1 MRHAARAAGRAS
13 VRHVGRAVVRCTVPA
28 AFVLVILAGVA
39 FAHALPQSSNP
50 SPGASLAQ
58 APTQVSI
65 VFGERPDLK
74 LSSIKVLD
82 TTGTSVTSGPTAVG
96 PDNEEELVVPLK
108 ALPAGV
114 YTVAWRTVS
123 AVDGHVAAGLFAFGV
138 GGVAPPPASVPGG
151 GVGASTSSAGPTPAE
166 IAGRWLMY
174 LGLVALLGAALFGA
188 VVTQDVPAI
197 SRRLVPAAW
206 LVALAGTAAVV
217 AAQLSDAGVG
227 LSDALGTSFGPV
239 IVERLVLLGVAG
251 LAIAALLARP
261 AWGRPALVLAALG
274 AAGAMFADVLASH
287 AAAGA
292 LPILGVAVQWLH
304 ILAVGAWL
312 GGLGG
317 LLLAIRGEPSATTAR
332 TARRYAYVATAGI
345 VTVGATGLLRA
356 IAEVGTLDNLVS
368 TDFGRL
374 IIAKTALL
382 GLLAMLGAL
391 NHFVNVPAAGRR
403 LGGLRR
409 TGSVE
414 LVVGATVLVLS
425 ASLVNLAPPVEASGG
440 GAPAAQA
447 ASPAP
452 TATPLVV
459 TGNDFGT
466 SVRLSLTV
474 SPGTAGFNTFS
485 ARATDF
491 DSGAPVPATSVTL
504 RFSIPART
512 DIGESRLDLAPAAAG
527 TGVFSASGPNLSID
541 GTWSVTALVVNGL
554 ASVEV
559 PLTVTTRCAPVA
571 AGPASSV
578 SINAAPGLPALY
590 TAALTSGRTVQV
602 YLDPGTAGA
611 NELHATFFD
620 QAGTELPVQQ
630 VTEQIGPSGCA
641 LAPLTPRRLEP
652 GHFVADTTLPAGTYT
667 VFISGPAPNGD
678 PLAARF
684 DVTVK

>member
-1 MRHAARAAGRAS
+1 
-13 VRHVGRAVVRCTVPA
+13 
-28 AFVLVILAGVA
+28 
-39 FAHALPQSSNP
+39 
-50 SPGASLAQ
+50 
-58 APTQVSI
+58 
-65 VFGERPDLK
+65 
-74 LSSIKVLD
+74 
-82 TTGTSVTSGPTAVG
+82 
-96 PDNEEELVVPLK
+96 
-108 ALPAGV
+108 
-114 YTVAWRTVS
+114 
-123 AVDGHVAAGLFAFGV
+123 
-138 GGVAPPPASVPGG
+138 
-151 GVGASTSSAGPTPAE
+151 
-166 IAGRWLMY
+166 
-174 LGLVALLGAALFGA
+174 
-188 VVTQDVPAI
+188 
-197 SRRLVPAAW
+197 
-206 LVALAGTAAVV
+206 
-217 AAQLSDAGVG
+217 
-227 LSDALGTSFGPV
+227 V
-239 IVERLVLLGVAG
+239 IVERLVPLGIAG
-251 LAIAALLARP
+251 LAIVVLLARP
-261 AWGRPALVLAALG
+261 ATTRPALIFAALG
-274 AAGAMFADVLASH
+274 AAGAMLADVLASH

-317 LLLAIRGEPSATTAR
+317 LLFAVRGEAGDATAR
-332 TARRYAYVATAGI
+332 TARRFAYLATAGI
-345 VTVGATGLLRA
+345 ATVGATGLLRA

-374 IIAKTALL
+374 VIAKTALL

-409 TGSVE
+409 AGSVE

-425 ASLVNLAPPVEASGG
+425 ASLVNLAPPVEAGG
-440 GAPAAQA
+440 GNGSAQP

-452 TATPLVV
+452 TAAPLVV
-459 TGNDFGT
+459 AGNDFGT

-474 SPGTAGFNTFS
+474 SPGTAGFNTFT

-491 DSGAPVPATSVTL
+491 DSGAPVPATSIML
-504 RFSIPART
+504 RFSIPARS
-512 DIGESRLDLAPAAAG
+512 DIGESRLELVSAG
-527 TGVFSASGPNLSID
+527 DGSGVFKASGPNLSIG

-559 PLTVTTRCAPVA
+559 PLTVTTRCAPVP

-578 SINAAPGLPALY
+578 SINAAPGLPTLY
-590 TAALTSGRTVQV
+590 TAALTSGRTVQA

-611 NELHATFFD
+611 NELHVTFFD

-641 LAPLTPRRLEP
+641 LAPLTPRQLEP

-667 VFISGPAPNGD
+667 VSIAGPAPNGD

-684 DVTVK
+684 DVSVK

>member
-1 MRHAARAAGRAS
+1 VRHAGRATEAAVGAA
-13 VRHVGRAVVRCTVPA
+13 VRSTILAVFA
-28 AFVLVILAGVA
+28 LVILAGVA
-39 FAHALPQSSNP
+39 FAHALPQSSDP

-58 APTQVSI
+58 APAQVSI
-65 VFGERPDLK
+65 VFGERPDPK
-74 LSSIKVLD
+74 LSSINVLD
-82 TTGTSVTSGPTAVG
+82 TTGTAVTSGPTVVAHG
-96 PDNEEELVVPLK
+96 NEAELVVPLK
-108 ALPAGV
+108 PLPTGV

-123 AVDGHVAAGLFAFGV
+123 AVDGHVAAGSFAFGV
-138 GGVAPPPASVPGG
+138 GGAEPSASATGAEPS
-151 GVGASTSSAGPTPAE
+151 ASTSSAGPTPAA

-174 LGLVALLGAALFGA
+174 LSLVALLGAALFAA
-188 VVTQDVPAI
+188 VVTPGVGTI
-197 SRRLVPAAW
+197 SRRLVPGAW
-206 LVALAGTAAVV
+206 LVALAGTVAVV

-227 LSDALGTSFGPV
+227 LSDAFGTSFGPV
-239 IVERLVLLGVAG
+239 IVERFVPLGVAG
-251 LAIAALLARP
+251 LAIAVLLARP
-261 AWGRPALVLAALG
+261 ATTRSALVVAALG
-274 AAGAMFADVLASH
+274 AAGAMLADVLASH

-317 LLLAIRGEPSATTAR
+317 LLFAVRGEAGDATAR
-332 TARRYAYVATAGI
+332 TARRFAYLATAGI
-345 VTVGATGLLRA
+345 ATVGATGLLRA

-374 IIAKTALL
+374 VIAKTALL

-409 TGSVE
+409 AGSVE

-425 ASLVNLAPPVEASGG
+425 ASLVNLAPPVEAGG
-440 GAPAAQA
+440 GNGSAQP

-452 TATPLVV
+452 TAAPLVV
-459 TGNDFGT
+459 AGNDFGT

-474 SPGTAGFNTFS
+474 SPGTAGFNTFT

-491 DSGAPVPATSVTL
+491 DSGAPVPATSITL
-504 RFSIPART
+504 RFSIPARS
-512 DIGESRLDLAPAAAG
+512 DIGESRLELVSAG
-527 TGVFSASGPNLSID
+527 DGSGVFKASGPNLSIG

-559 PLTVTTRCAPVA
+559 PLTVTTRCAPVP

-578 SINAAPGLPALY
+578 SINAAPGLPTLY
-590 TAALTSGRTVQV
+590 TAALTSGRTVQA

-611 NELHATFFD
+611 NELHVTFFD

-641 LAPLTPRRLEP
+641 LAPLTPRQLEP

-667 VFISGPAPNGD
+667 VSIAGPAPNGD

-684 DVTVK
+684 DVSVK

>member
-1 MRHAARAAGRAS
+1 MRHAGRATEAAVGAA
-13 VRHVGRAVVRCTVPA
+13 VRSTILAVFA
-28 AFVLVILAGVA
+28 LVILAGVA
-39 FAHALPQSSNP
+39 YAHALPQSSDP

-58 APTQVSI
+58 APAQVSI
-65 VFGERPDLK
+65 VFGERPDPK
-74 LSSIKVLD
+74 LSSIDVLD
-82 TTGTSVTSGPTAVG
+82 TTGTAVTSGPTVVAHG
-96 PDNEEELVVPLK
+96 NEAELVVPLK
-108 ALPAGV
+108 PLPTGV

-123 AVDGHVAAGLFAFGV
+123 AVDGHVAAGSFAFGV
-138 GGVAPPPASVPGG
+138 GGAEPSASATGAEPS
-151 GVGASTSSAGPTPAE
+151 ASTSSAGPTPAA

-174 LGLVALLGAALFGA
+174 LSLVALLGAALFAA
-188 VVTQDVPAI
+188 VVTPGVGTI
-197 SRRLVPAAW
+197 SRRLVPGAW
-206 LVALAGTAAVV
+206 LVALAGTVAVV

-227 LSDALGTSFGPV
+227 LSDAFGTSFGPV
-239 IVERLVLLGVAG
+239 IVERFVPLGVAG
-251 LAIAALLARP
+251 LAIAVLLARP
-261 AWGRPALVLAALG
+261 ATTRSALVVAALG
-274 AAGAMFADVLASH
+274 AAGAMLADVLASH

-317 LLLAIRGEPSATTAR
+317 LLFAVRGEAGDATAR
-332 TARRYAYVATAGI
+332 TARRFAYLATAGI
-345 VTVGATGLLRA
+345 ATVGATGLLRA

-374 IIAKTALL
+374 VIAKTALL

-409 TGSVE
+409 AGSVE

-425 ASLVNLAPPVEASGG
+425 ASLVNLAPPVEAGG
-440 GAPAAQA
+440 GNGSAQP

-452 TATPLVV
+452 TAAPLVV
-459 TGNDFGT
+459 AGNDFGT

-474 SPGTAGFNTFS
+474 SPGTAGFNTFT

-491 DSGAPVPATSVTL
+491 DSGAPVPATSITL
-504 RFSIPART
+504 RFSIPARS
-512 DIGESRLDLAPAAAG
+512 DIGESRLELVSAG
-527 TGVFSASGPNLSID
+527 DGSGVFKASGPNLSIG

-559 PLTVTTRCAPVA
+559 PLTVTTRCAPVP

-578 SINAAPGLPALY
+578 SINAAPGLPTLY
-590 TAALTSGRTVQV
+590 TAALTSGRTVQA

-611 NELHATFFD
+611 NELHVTFFD

-641 LAPLTPRRLEP
+641 LAPLTPRQLEP

-667 VFISGPAPNGD
+667 VSIAGPAPNGD

-684 DVTVK
+684 DVSVK

>member
-1 MRHAARAAGRAS
+1 MRHAGRATEAAVGAA
-13 VRHVGRAVVRCTVPA
+13 VRSTILAVFA
-28 AFVLVILAGVA
+28 LVILAGVA
-39 FAHALPQSSNP
+39 YAHALPQSSDP

-58 APTQVSI
+58 APAQVSI
-65 VFGERPDLK
+65 VFGERPAPK
-74 LSSIKVLD
+74 LSSINVLD
-82 TTGTSVTSGPTAVG
+82 TTGTAVTSGPTVVAHG
-96 PDNEEELVVPLK
+96 NEAELVVPLK
-108 ALPAGV
+108 PLPTGV

-123 AVDGHVAAGLFAFGV
+123 AVDGHVAAGSFAFGV
-138 GGVAPPPASVPGG
+138 GGAEPSASATGAEPS
-151 GVGASTSSAGPTPAE
+151 ASTSSAGPTPAA

-174 LGLVALLGAALFGA
+174 LSLVALLGAALFAA
-188 VVTQDVPAI
+188 VVTPGVGTI
-197 SRRLVPAAW
+197 SRRLVPGAW
-206 LVALAGTAAVV
+206 LVALAGTVAVV

-227 LSDALGTSFGPV
+227 LSDAFGTSFGPV
-239 IVERLVLLGVAG
+239 IVERFVPLGVAG
-251 LAIAALLARP
+251 LAIAVLLARP
-261 AWGRPALVLAALG
+261 ATTRSALVVAALG
-274 AAGAMFADVLASH
+274 AAGAMLADVLASH

-317 LLLAIRGEPSATTAR
+317 LLFAVRGEAGDATAR
-332 TARRYAYVATAGI
+332 TARRFAYLATAGI
-345 VTVGATGLLRA
+345 ATVGATGLLRA

-374 IIAKTALL
+374 VIAKTALL

-409 TGSVE
+409 AGSVE

-425 ASLVNLAPPVEASGG
+425 ASLVNLAPPVEAGG
-440 GAPAAQA
+440 GNGSAQP

-452 TATPLVV
+452 TAAPLVV
-459 TGNDFGT
+459 AGNDFGT

-474 SPGTAGFNTFS
+474 SPGTAGFNTFT

-491 DSGAPVPATSVTL
+491 DSGAPVPATSITL
-504 RFSIPART
+504 RFSIPARS
-512 DIGESRLDLAPAAAG
+512 DIGESRLELVSAG
-527 TGVFSASGPNLSID
+527 DGSGVFKASGPNLSIG
-541 GTWSVTALVVNGL
+541 GTWSVPALVVNGL

-559 PLTVTTRCAPVA
+559 PLTVTTRCAPVP

-578 SINAAPGLPALY
+578 SINAAPGLPTLY
-590 TAALTSGRTVQV
+590 TAALTSGRTVQA

-611 NELHATFFD
+611 NELHVTFFD

-641 LAPLTPRRLEP
+641 LAPLTPRQLEP

-667 VFISGPAPNGD
+667 VSIAGPAPNGD

-684 DVTVK
+684 DVSVK

>member
-1 MRHAARAAGRAS
+1 MRHAGRATEAAVGAA
-13 VRHVGRAVVRCTVPA
+13 VRSTILAVFA
-28 AFVLVILAGVA
+28 LVILAGVA
-39 FAHALPQSSNP
+39 YAHALPQSSDP

-58 APTQVSI
+58 APAQVSI
-65 VFGERPDLK
+65 VFGERPDPK
-74 LSSIKVLD
+74 LSSINVLD
-82 TTGTSVTSGPTAVG
+82 TTGTAVTSGPTVVAHG
-96 PDNEEELVVPLK
+96 NEAELVVPLK
-108 ALPAGV
+108 PLPTGV

-123 AVDGHVAAGLFAFGV
+123 AVDGHVAAGSFAFGV
-138 GGVAPPPASVPGG
+138 GGAEPSASATGAEPS
-151 GVGASTSSAGPTPAE
+151 ASTSSAGPTPAA

-174 LGLVALLGAALFGA
+174 LSLVALLGAALFAA
-188 VVTQDVPAI
+188 VVTPGVGTI
-197 SRRLVPAAW
+197 SRRLVPGAW
-206 LVALAGTAAVV
+206 LVALAGTVAVV

-227 LSDALGTSFGPV
+227 LSDAFGTSFGPV
-239 IVERLVLLGVAG
+239 IVERFVPLGVAG
-251 LAIAALLARP
+251 LAIAVLLARP
-261 AWGRPALVLAALG
+261 ATTRSALVVAALG
-274 AAGAMFADVLASH
+274 AAGAMLADVLASH

-317 LLLAIRGEPSATTAR
+317 LLLAVRGEAGDATAR
-332 TARRYAYVATAGI
+332 TARRFAYLATAGI
-345 VTVGATGLLRA
+345 ATVGATGLLRA

-374 IIAKTALL
+374 VIAKTALL

-409 TGSVE
+409 AGSVE

-425 ASLVNLAPPVEASGG
+425 ASLVNLAPPVEAGG
-440 GAPAAQA
+440 GNGSAQP

-452 TATPLVV
+452 TAAPLVV
-459 TGNDFGT
+459 AGNDFGT

-474 SPGTAGFNTFS
+474 SPGTAGFNTFT

-491 DSGAPVPATSVTL
+491 DSGAPVPATSITL
-504 RFSIPART
+504 RFSIPARS
-512 DIGESRLDLAPAAAG
+512 DIGESRLELVSAG
-527 TGVFSASGPNLSID
+527 DGSGVFKASGPNLSIG

-559 PLTVTTRCAPVA
+559 PLTVTTRCAPVP

-578 SINAAPGLPALY
+578 SINAAPGLPTLY
-590 TAALTSGRTVQV
+590 TAALTSGRTVQA

-611 NELHATFFD
+611 NELHVTFFD

-641 LAPLTPRRLEP
+641 LAPLTPRQLEP

-667 VFISGPAPNGD
+667 VSIAGPAPNGD

-684 DVTVK
+684 DVSVK

>member
-1 MRHAARAAGRAS
+1 
-13 VRHVGRAVVRCTVPA
+13 
-28 AFVLVILAGVA
+28 
-39 FAHALPQSSNP
+39 
-50 SPGASLAQ
+50 
-58 APTQVSI
+58 
-65 VFGERPDLK
+65 
-74 LSSIKVLD
+74 
-82 TTGTSVTSGPTAVG
+82 VT
-96 PDNEEELVVPLK
+96 
-108 ALPAGV
+108 
-114 YTVAWRTVS
+114 R
-123 AVDGHVAAGLFAFGV
+123 GV
-138 GGVAPPPASVPGG
+138 G
-151 GVGASTSSAGPTPAE
+151 T
-166 IAGRWLMY
+166 
-174 LGLVALLGAALFGA
+174 
-188 VVTQDVPAI
+188 I
-197 SRRLVPAAW
+197 SRRLVPGAW

-217 AAQLSDAGVG
+217 GAELSDAGVG
-227 LSDALGTSFGPV
+227 LSDAFGTSFGPV
-239 IVERLVLLGVAG
+239 IVERFVPLGVAG
-251 LAIAALLARP
+251 LAIAVLLARP
-261 AWGRPALVLAALG
+261 ATTRSALVVAALG
-274 AAGAMFADVLASH
+274 AAGAMLADVLASH

-317 LLLAIRGEPSATTAR
+317 LLLAVRGEAGDATAR
-332 TARRYAYVATAGI
+332 TARRFAYLATAGI
-345 VTVGATGLLRA
+345 ATVGATGLLRA

-374 IIAKTALL
+374 VIAKTALL

-409 TGSVE
+409 AGSVE

-425 ASLVNLAPPVEASGG
+425 ASLVNLAPPVEAGG
-440 GAPAAQA
+440 GNGSAQP

-452 TATPLVV
+452 TAAPLVV
-459 TGNDFGT
+459 AGNDFGT

-474 SPGTAGFNTFS
+474 SPGTAGFNTFT

-491 DSGAPVPATSVTL
+491 DSGAPVPATSITL
-504 RFSIPART
+504 RFSIPARS
-512 DIGESRLDLAPAAAG
+512 DIGESRLELVSAG
-527 TGVFSASGPNLSID
+527 DGSGVFKASGPNLSIG

-559 PLTVTTRCAPVA
+559 PLTVTTRCAPVP

-578 SINAAPGLPALY
+578 SINAAPGLPTLY
-590 TAALTSGRTVQV
+590 TAALTSGRTVQA

-611 NELHATFFD
+611 NELHVTFFD

-641 LAPLTPRRLEP
+641 LAPLTPRQLEP

-667 VFISGPAPNGD
+667 VSIAGPAPNGD

-684 DVTVK
+684 DVSVK

>member
-1 MRHAARAAGRAS
+1 MVTPG
-13 VRHVGRAVVRCTVPA
+13 VR
-28 AFVLVILAGVA
+28 
-39 FAHALPQSSNP
+39 
-50 SPGASLAQ
+50 
-58 APTQVSI
+58 
-65 VFGERPDLK
+65 
-74 LSSIKVLD
+74 
-82 TTGTSVTSGPTAVG
+82 
-96 PDNEEELVVPLK
+96 
-108 ALPAGV
+108 
-114 YTVAWRTVS
+114 
-123 AVDGHVAAGLFAFGV
+123 
-138 GGVAPPPASVPGG
+138 
-151 GVGASTSSAGPTPAE
+151 
-166 IAGRWLMY
+166 
-174 LGLVALLGAALFGA
+174 
-188 VVTQDVPAI
+188 AI

-206 LVALAGTAAVV
+206 LVALTGTVAVI
-217 AAQLSDAGVG
+217 AAQLADAGVG
-227 LSDALGTSFGPV
+227 LSDAFGTSFGPV
-239 IVERLVLLGVAG
+239 IMERLVLLGVAG
-251 LAIAALLARP
+251 LAIAVLLARP
-261 AWGRPALVLAALG
+261 AATRPALVLAALG

-304 ILAVGAWL
+304 VLAVGAWL

-317 LLLAIRGEPSATTAR
+317 LLLAIRGEASATTAR
-332 TARRYAYVATAGI
+332 TARRYAYLATAGI
-345 VTVGATGLLRA
+345 ATVGATGLLRA

-382 GLLAMLGAL
+382 GLLG
-391 NHFVNVPAAGRR
+391 AAGCPEPLRERARGRAAARRAAPGR
-403 LGGLRR
+403 LGGARR
-409 TGSVE
+409 RRDRARAVRLARQPRSAGRSE
-414 LVVGATVLVLS
+414 RRRCVGR
-425 ASLVNLAPPVEASGG
+425 
-440 GAPAAQA
+440 PAGV
-447 ASPAP
+447 PAP
-452 TATPLVV
+452 TAAPLVV
-459 TGNDFGT
+459 AGNDFGT

-474 SPGTAGFNTFS
+474 SPGTAGFNTFT

-512 DIGESRLDLAPAAAG
+512 DIGESRLDLAPAGAG

-578 SINAAPGLPALY
+578 SVNAAPGLPTLY
-590 TAALTSGRTVQV
+590 TASLTSGRTVQV

-611 NELHATFFD
+611 NELHVTFFD
-620 QAGTELPVQQ
+620 QAGTELPVRQ

-641 LAPLTPRRLEP
+641 LAPLTPRQLEP

-667 VFISGPAPNGD
+667 VSISGPAPNGD
-678 PLAARF
+678 PLSARF

>member
-1 MRHAARAAGRAS
+1 MRHA
-13 VRHVGRAVVRCTVPA
+13 GRAVGRVAVRSTVLA
-28 AFVLVILAGVA
+28 AFALVILAGVA
-39 FAHALPQSSNP
+39 FAHALPQSSDP

-58 APTQVSI
+58 APTHVSI

-74 LSSIKVLD
+74 LSSINVLD
-82 TTGTSVTSGPTAVG
+82 TAGASVTSGPTAVAPG
-96 PDNEEELVVPLK
+96 DEEELVVPLK
-108 ALPAGV
+108 PLLAGV

-123 AVDGHVAAGLFAFGV
+123 AVDGHVAAGSFAFGV
-138 GGVAPPPASVPGG
+138 GGATPPAASTT
-151 GVGASTSSAGPTPAE
+151 GAGPSSSTSSAGPTPAA
-166 IAGRWLMY
+166 IAARWLMY

-188 VVTQDVPAI
+188 VVTPGVRAI

-206 LVALAGTAAVV
+206 LIAVAGTAAVV
-217 AAQLSDAGVG
+217 ATQLTDAGVG
-227 LSDALGTSFGPV
+227 LSDAFGTSFGPV

-251 LAIAALLARP
+251 LAIAVLLARP
-261 AWGRPALVLAALG
+261 AATRPALVLAALG

-317 LLLAIRGEPSATTAR
+317 LLLAIRGEPSATTAG
-332 TARRYAYVATAGI
+332 TARRYAYLATAGI
-345 VTVGATGLLRA
+345 ATVGATGLLRA

-382 GLLAMLGAL
+382 GMLAMLGAL

-403 LGGLRR
+403 LTGLRR
-409 TGSVE
+409 AGSVE

-425 ASLVNLAPPVEASGG
+425 ASLVNLAPPVEAGG
-440 GAPAAQA
+440 GNGSAQP

-452 TATPLVV
+452 TAAPLVV
-459 TGNDFGT
+459 AGNDFGT

-474 SPGTAGFNTFS
+474 SPGTAGFNTFT

-491 DSGAPVPATSVTL
+491 DSGAPVPATSITL
-504 RFSIPART
+504 RFSIPARS
-512 DIGESRLDLAPAAAG
+512 DIGESRLELVSAG
-527 TGVFSASGPNLSID
+527 DGSGVFKASGPNLSIG

-559 PLTVTTRCAPVA
+559 PLTVTTRCAPVP

-578 SINAAPGLPALY
+578 SINAAPGLPTLY
-590 TAALTSGRTVQV
+590 TAALTSGRTVQA
-602 YLDPGTAGA
+602 YLAPGTAGA
-611 NELHATFFD
+611 NELHVTFFD

-641 LAPLTPRRLEP
+641 LAPLTPRQLEP

-667 VFISGPAPNGD
+667 VSIAGPAPNGD

-684 DVTVK
+684 DVSVK

>member
-1 MRHAARAAGRAS
+1 MGHAGRVAEA
-13 VRHVGRAVVRCTVPA
+13 VGRAAVRSTVLA
-28 AFVLVILAGVA
+28 VLALVILAGVA
-39 FAHALPQSSNP
+39 FAHALPQSSDP

-65 VFGERPDLK
+65 VFGERPDPK
-74 LSSIKVLD
+74 LSSINVLD
-82 TTGTSVTSGPTAVG
+82 TTGTAVTSGPTVVAHG
-96 PDNEEELVVPLK
+96 NEAELVVPLK
-108 ALPAGV
+108 PLPTGV

-123 AVDGHVAAGLFAFGV
+123 AVDGHVAAGSFAFGV
-138 GGVAPPPASVPGG
+138 GGAEPSASATGAEPS
-151 GVGASTSSAGPTPAE
+151 ASTSSAGPTPAA

-174 LGLVALLGAALFGA
+174 LSLVALLGAALFAA
-188 VVTQDVPAI
+188 VVTPGVGTI
-197 SRRLVPAAW
+197 SRRLVPGAW
-206 LVALAGTAAVV
+206 LVALAGTVAVV

-227 LSDALGTSFGPV
+227 LSDAFGTSFGPV
-239 IVERLVLLGVAG
+239 IVERFVPLGVAG
-251 LAIAALLARP
+251 LAIAVLLARP
-261 AWGRPALVLAALG
+261 ATTRSALVVAALG
-274 AAGAMFADVLASH
+274 AAGAMLADVLASH

-317 LLLAIRGEPSATTAR
+317 LLFAVRGEAGDATAR
-332 TARRYAYVATAGI
+332 TARRFAYLATAGI
-345 VTVGATGLLRA
+345 ATVGATGLLRA

-374 IIAKTALL
+374 VIAKTALL

-409 TGSVE
+409 AGSVE

-425 ASLVNLAPPVEASGG
+425 ASLVNLAPPVEAGG
-440 GAPAAQA
+440 GNGSAQP

-452 TATPLVV
+452 TAAPLVV
-459 TGNDFGT
+459 AGNDFGT

-474 SPGTAGFNTFS
+474 SPGTAGFNTFT

-491 DSGAPVPATSVTL
+491 DSGAPVPATSITL
-504 RFSIPART
+504 RFSIPARS
-512 DIGESRLDLAPAAAG
+512 DIGESRLELVSAG
-527 TGVFSASGPNLSID
+527 DGSGVFSASGPNLSIS

-559 PLTVTTRCAPVA
+559 PLTVTTRCAPVP

-578 SINAAPGLPALY
+578 SINAAPGLPTLY
-590 TAALTSGRTVQV
+590 TAALTSGRTVQA

-611 NELHATFFD
+611 NELHVTFFD

-641 LAPLTPRRLEP
+641 LAPLTPRQLEP

-667 VFISGPAPNGD
+667 VSIAGPAPNGD

-684 DVTVK
+684 DVSVK